1 MDDERNDMFDPERTV
16 RLDARSVR
24 ALAHPLRLKILGIL
38 RTEGPATASTL
49 ASRLALNTGATS
61 YHLRQLAAYGFIVE
75 DSGRGSA
82 RQRWWRAAHTVTYF
96 DREAL
101 SSDETGEGFIRSV
114 GQIYSERIQ
123 ASIDGYATLP
133 EEWRQAFHLSDVVLR
148 LTPAETRRLTTEL
161 LEVLRRYR
169 RHEPDSAEPVPP
181 AAIPVSV
188 QFQALPHV
196 HALAEAERDPETAP
210 DTDAG

>member
-1 MDDERNDMFDPERTV
+1 MNEERNDWSDPERTV

-49 ASRLALNTGATS
+49 ASRLGLNTGATS

-75 DSGRGSA
+75 DPDRGSA

-101 SSDETGEGFIRSV
+101 SGDETGEAFVRSV

-123 ASIDGYATLP
+123 GAIDGYATLP
-133 EEWRQAFHLSDVVLR
+133 EEWRQAFHLSDLVMR

-169 RHEPDSAEPVPP
+169 RHDPDSGEPAPP
-181 AAIPVSV
+181 GAIPVSV

-196 HALAEAERDPETAP
+196 HALAEGERDPAADP
-210 DTDAG
+210 DAEAG